1 MEIFSAFG
9 KEMIVGIIGAIIG
22 SIFGASGLLFF
33 PLKKYMENKF
43 EKAEKEALDRVEYQK
58 KISVLR
64 SEELASTDRYLFW
77 IKELLHYLLSRNHC
91 QLDNTEY
98 WKKHL
103 SECADELKNIQAKR
117 KALERE
123 QLVEID
129 FDSK

>member
-103 SECADELKNIQAKR
+103 SECADELKSIQAKR

>member
-9 KEMIVGIIGAIIG
+9 KEIIVGIIGAIIG

-103 SECADELKNIQAKR
+103 SECADELKSIQAKR